1 MAIRVNR
8 SGGRNRTTGGNQT
21 ALPNEPANA
30 SEMRSFV
37 AEWLS
42 GASVPEHVADEIL
55 LAVGEVVANA
65 CRHGRRPTAPGE
77 VALRCEIRDSH
88 VAIAVTDEGPGFD
101 VKTVIHTGVPDL
113 LSAGGR
119 GFFLMRQLMDSVDVE
134 SSSSGTTVCLER
146 KLIN

>member
-1 MAIRVNR
+1 MAIRVKR
-8 SGGRNRTTGGNQT
+8 SGGRDRATSGRQT

-30 SEMRSFV
+30 SDMRSFV
-37 AEWLS
+37 ADCLTR
-42 GASVPEHVADEIL
+42 ASVPEHVADEIL

-77 VALRCEIRDSH
+77 VALRCDIRDSH

-101 VKTVIHTGVPDL
+101 VKSVMRTGVPDL
-113 LSAGGR
+113 FSAGGR
-119 GFFLMRQLMDSVDVE
+119 GFFLMRQLMDSVDVD

>member
-1 MAIRVNR
+1 MAIGVNR
-8 SGGRNRTTGGNQT
+8 SDGRHRTTGGRET

-37 AEWLS
+37 ADCLS

-65 CRHGRRPTAPGE
+65 CRHGRRSTAPGE

-88 VAIAVTDEGPGFD
+88 IAIAVTDEGPGFD

>member
-8 SGGRNRTTGGNQT
+8 GRGGNRVTGGQQT

-30 SEMRSFV
+30 SDMRSFV
-37 AEWLS
+37 ADCLT
-42 GASVPEHVADEIL
+42 GASIPETVADEIL

-77 VALRCEIRDSH
+77 VALRFEIRDSH
-88 VAIAVTDEGPGFD
+88 IAIAVTDEGPGFD
-101 VKTVIHTGVPDL
+101 VKSVMHTGVPDL
-113 LSAGGR
+113 FSAGGR
-119 GFFLMRQLMDSVDVE
+119 GFFLMRQLMDSVDVD

-146 KLIN
+146 KLLD

>member
-8 SGGRNRTTGGNQT
+8 SGGPNRTTGGHQA

-37 AEWLS
+37 TDCLS
-42 GASVPEHVADEIL
+42 DASVPEHVADEIL

-77 VALRCEIRDSH
+77 VALRCEVRDSH

-113 LSAGGR
+113 LSSGGR
-119 GFFLMRQLMDSVDVE
+119 GFFLMRQLMDSVDVD
-134 SSSSGTTVCLER
+134 SSPSGTTVCLER